1 MNKSEFFN
9 IFLGSSEV
17 TYSGFWVQS
26 ARLSSYVEPAN
37 HSHDGDEVNISSL
50 VCRSEVNVI
59 VTSKGINH
67 CFVFNLE
74 VDSKFEEL
82 IGKSQV
88 SIGELNPRIYLNK
101 EVEEGYSGDIYS
113 DDENQKATIDELL
126 VGYRT
131 CGSCGS
137 TKHDNRVSELQL
149 RRASTVR
156 LNKQLK
162 TDIESGVSTALTEN
176 ILFVIN
182 QGLEQSVLA
191 VNSVQKALAQAV
203 VA

>member
-9 IFLGSSEV
+9 LFLGSSEV

-37 HSHDGDEVNISSL
+37 YSHDVREVNISSL
-50 VCRSEVNVI
+50 VCHSEVNVI

-88 SIGELNPRIYLNK
+88 SIGELNPRIYLNN
-101 EVEEGYSGDIYS
+101 EVEEGYSGDVYS

-137 TKHDNRVSELQL
+137 IKHDNRVSELQL

-191 VNSVQKALAQAV
+191 VNSVQKALAKAV